1 MKTNNNANPLNKE
14 NTSHKVLIANRGE
27 IAVRII
33 RACRDHGFAS
43 IAVYADND
51 IDALHVKMADEA
63 FGLDGSAPAQSYLNI
78 EKLIAIAKRS
88 GATMVH
94 PGYGFLSER
103 AEFAR
108 AVEEAGLIWIG
119 PSAQCIDI
127 LGDKV
132 QARHIALQVGAPLV
146 VGTKDPVK
154 DVREVVEFA
163 HTHGLPIAI
172 KAAFGGGGR
181 GLKVAWQLNEVEELY
196 HSAVRE
202 ATAAFGR
209 GECFLEQFLHNPRH
223 IEAQVIADKQGNVV
237 VVGTRDCSLQRRNQ
251 KLVEESPAPFLS
263 DVLQQQIIKA
273 STDICRKAGYVGAG
287 TVEFLLSQ
295 EGTLSFLEVNTRLQ
309 VEHPVTEETA
319 GIDLV
324 IEQLRIA
331 QGLPLSIK
339 DTPQPRGH
347 AFEFRINAE
356 DAGNGFLPT
365 PGTITLFDA
374 PSGPGIRIDSGV
386 VTGSTIPGTF
396 DSLMAKLIVVGN
408 TREQAIN
415 RARRALAEFTIEG
428 VASVLPFHRAVM
440 EHTDFC
446 EQFKVH
452 TRWIETEFNTPISPA
467 KRQVPTSSGEL
478 IRTFIEIDGKRCEL
492 GLPAQLYSGFLTSG
506 LSSTSLAENGSRN
519 TKASQLV
526 DNNPDRVNAPI
537 SGILFNWLIPQGE
550 KVIEGDV
557 IGVMEAMKMEV
568 QVLAHRAGKLTYSAN
583 KGDFIE
589 ADCKIAE
596 IN

>member
-1 MKTNNNANPLNKE
+1 MKNNNHE
-14 NTSHKVLIANRGE
+14 IHKVLIANRGE

-33 RACRDHGFAS
+33 RACRDYGFTS
-43 IAVYADND
+43 VAVYADSD
-51 IDALHVKMADEA
+51 IDALHVNMADEA
-63 FGLDGSAPAQSYLNI
+63 YGLDGSTPAQSYLNI
-78 EKLIAIAKRS
+78 EKLIDIAKKS

-108 AVEEAGLIWIG
+108 AVESAGLIWIG
-119 PSAQCIDI
+119 PSPESIDV

-132 QARHIALQVGAPLV
+132 KARHIAMQVGAPLV
-146 VGTKDPVK
+146 VGTKDPVQDPK
-154 DVREVVEFA
+154 EVVAFA
-163 HTHGLPIAI
+163 HQHGLPIAI

-223 IEAQVIADKQGNVV
+223 IEAQVIADKHGNVV

-251 KLVEESPAPFLS
+251 KLVEESPAPFLT
-263 DVLQQQIIKA
+263 DEQQQKVIKS

-295 EGTLSFLEVNTRLQ
+295 DGTLSFLEVNTRLQ

-331 QGLPLSIK
+331 QGLPLSITE
-339 DTPQPRGH
+339 TPVPRGH

-365 PGTITLFDA
+365 PGTITCFDA
-374 PSGPGIRIDSGV
+374 PSGPGIRVDSGV
-386 VTGSTIPGTF
+386 TAGTTIPATF

-415 RARRALAEFTIEG
+415 RARRALAEFKIEG

-440 EHTDFC
+440 EDTDFC
-446 EQFKVH
+446 DQFNVH
-452 TRWIETEFNTPISPA
+452 TRWIETEFSAQIPPA
-467 KRQVPTSSGEL
+467 KRQIPQSGSEL
-478 IRTFIEIDGKRCEL
+478 TRTFIEIDGKRCKL
-492 GLPAQLYSGFLTSG
+492 GLPAQLFSGFSANSAAQSKVMTG
-506 LSSTSLAENGSRN
+506 QNETH
-519 TKASQLV
+519 
-526 DNNPDRVNAPI
+526 PDVVSAPI
-537 SGILFNWLIPQGE
+537 SGVLFNWLIPQGE
-550 KVIEGDV
+550 SVTEGEV

-568 QVLAHRAGKLTYSAN
+568 QVVAHRAGKLKYSAN

-589 ADCKIAE
+589 ADGKIAE

>member
-1 MKTNNNANPLNKE
+1 MNHNIQ
-14 NTSHKVLIANRGE
+14 HKVLIANRGE

-33 RACRDHGFAS
+33 RACRDMGFTS
-43 IAVYADND
+43 VAVYADAD
-51 IDALHVKMADEA
+51 IAALHVQMADEA
-63 FGLDGSAPAQSYLNI
+63 YGLAGNTPTDSYLDMH
-78 EKLIAIAKRS
+78 KLIRIAKKS

-108 AVEEAGLIWIG
+108 AVQENGLIWIG
-119 PSAQCIDI
+119 PNPETIEI

-132 QARHIALQVGAPLV
+132 KARQLAMQVGAPLV
-146 VGTKDPVK
+146 AGTKEPVK
-154 DVREVVEFA
+154 EAKEVVAFA
-163 HTHGLPIAI
+163 HANGLPIAI

-181 GLKVAWQLNEVEELY
+181 GLKVAWQMEEVEELY

-223 IEAQVIADKQGNVV
+223 IEAQVIADQHGNVV

-263 DVLQQQIIKA
+263 QALQQQIIQA
-273 STDICRKAGYVGAG
+273 SVDICAKANYIGAA

-295 EGTLSFLEVNTRLQ
+295 DGKLSFLEVNTRLQ
-309 VEHPVTEETA
+309 VEHPVTEETT

-331 QGLPLSIK
+331 QGLPLSINE
-339 DTPQPRGH
+339 TPKPRGH

-365 PGTITLFDA
+365 PGVIQRFDP
-374 PSGPGIRIDSGV
+374 PSGPGVRLDSGV
-386 VTGSTIPGTF
+386 MAGSTIPSTF
-396 DSLMAKLIVVGN
+396 DSLMAKLIVFGR
-408 TREQAIN
+408 TREQAIQ

-428 VASVLPFHRAVM
+428 VASVLPFHRAVIEQM
-440 EHTDFC
+440 DFC
-446 EQFKVH
+446 EQFNVH
-452 TRWIETEFNTPISPA
+452 TRWIETEFRVQIPPA
-467 KRQVPTSSGEL
+467 KRQLPQNEQPLTH
-478 IRTFIEIDGKRCEL
+478 TFIEIDGKRCQL
-492 GLPAQLYSGFLTSG
+492 GLPAQLLAG
-506 LSSTSLAENGSRN
+506 LSLQSTEQ
-519 TKASQLV
+519 ASTTTQANDKQDHLL
-526 DNNPDRVNAPI
+526 NAPI
-537 SGILFNWLIPQGE
+537 SGVLFNWLVAEGDEVAQGE
-550 KVIEGDV
+550 V

-568 QVLAHRAGKLTYSAN
+568 QVMAHRAGKLKYIAK
-583 KGDFIE
+583 KGDYIN
-589 ADCKIAE
+589 ADCAIAE
-596 IN
+596 IA